1 MNDYKDALEHIKKII
16 DLEWNGMIDI
26 NQYKERIE
34 DIVLIAL
41 DDNNEEVIK

>member
-16 DLEWNGMIDI
+16 DLEWNCMIDI